1 MYIKIL
7 LIFDSDIR
15 KLLLAI
21 RPWKRKVS
29 SSARWQLFLQGDI
42 VLPSL
47 DRCPLGQTFS
57 MLPSMTFDEVPSKIN
72 EQKNSI
78 WSVSKYWMQKNPNLL
93 RFLELHTAILRLL
106 RCCFCVRLTA
116 TLNLFLIYFKIT

>member
-29 SSARWQLFLQGDI
+29 SSASMRQLFLQGDI

-72 EQKNSI
+72 EQKKKSI
-78 WSVSKYWMQKNPNLL
+78 WSVSKYWMQKK
-93 RFLELHTAILRLL
+93 IQ
-106 RCCFCVRLTA
+106 
-116 TLNLFLIYFKIT
+116 IYLDS